1 MTKLLPIVV
10 FLLSVSACQTVPVTR
25 PFPSAPEEL
34 LAPPKEMVPIPVPD
48 GTNPSSETRLTEFLS
63 GIIDN
68 NTICGENYYL
78 LRGWQSWYNKT
89 KQLYED

>member
-1 MTKLLPIVV
+1 MFKQLSIVL
-10 FLLSVSACQTVPVTR
+10 LLSISACQSVPVTR
-25 PFPSAPEEL
+25 PFPAAPEEL
-34 LAPPKEMVPIPVPD
+34 LAPPKEMVPIQP
-48 GTNPSSETRLTEFLS
+48 SETRLTEFLS

-78 LRGWQSWYNKT
+78 LRGWQSWYEKT